1 MYYTDY
7 NHQCSSCDSS
17 CDSRL
22 VCTNKFSCLPCYFA
36 QCSNCTGPY
45 LTMCNQCSNNQSP
58 PFCCRIYCVNCEDPQ
73 KCLNCYDPYF
83 LYNGTCLNN
92 IPYGGNSTLTTPVIS
107 IVFERAF
114 TGNFSVFQA
123 GSNFQY
129 YYFYNDPRADTP
141 IPSKNRG
148 LYFLSSSTLT
158 NMVPIYFPHTFSIA
172 ILVKPTGLGFMNLF
186 NIPDMLV
193 LQPFGTVLTINAQS
207 DDSHYN
213 IRTSTTISQYNT

>member
-1 MYYTDY
+1 MFDKPFSGTYSLLKTG
-7 NHQCSSCDSS
+7 SSSQ
-17 CDSRL
+17 
-22 VCTNKFSCLPCYFA
+22 N
-36 QCSNCTGPY
+36 
-45 LTMCNQCSNNQSP
+45 
-58 PFCCRIYCVNCEDPQ
+58 
-73 KCLNCYDPYF
+73 
-83 LYNGTCLNN
+83 
-92 IPYGGNSTLTTPVIS
+92 
-107 IVFERAF
+107 
-114 TGNFSVFQA
+114 
-123 GSNFQY
+123 
-129 YYFYNDPRADTP
+129 YYFFNSPSIDDP